1 MPLPVVVAGGLAGG
15 LGGLAGTA
23 ALAARVAPL
32 AGHLSRLTA
41 AGARVFA
48 PAARAVAPAARAVSP
63 GAQTL
68 TRAERAR
75 RAALATGAFAG
86 GSAVLGRL
94 TTPSRP
100 IGTLPSEAR
109 VPSQYPAGVPT
120 GVGGGNAGAS
130 RSSGTA
136 PQLRP
141 PAPQLRPPAPRPRP
155 GDWAPAAQQNPRLPA
170 GRNVAIVNPRSQ
182 AQNRALDQ
190 AAQNA
195 GLPAWNWKAAENEAV
210 FRAAQSAGE
219 AAEAARQAQV
229 GRGYLS
235 AAPALGTGVEAG
247 SRGDYETPDPSLS
260 FSTDGA
266 GGVTP
271 LRTRSTLSSGLPA
284 VLDQSKAEYWQRADM
299 QAWAN
304 ASEGNRKLAERAM
317 ARAGYSPQ
325 PAVQGAMPA
334 QMTTEDAILRAQAAG
349 ALDGLRPGATSGDA
363 ILAGQAAG
371 VFDGAQAAPAATP
384 MAAPGRMTTEDA
396 ILRAQ
401 GMGALDGLRPGATS
415 DDAILAGQA
424 AGAFDAWGNPADEQ
438 RRRAAALSNSHVRA
452 IQSRGYQEAIQQHGM
467 GLG

>member
-1 MPLPVVVAGGLAGG
+1 MPLPVAAGALVGG
-15 LGGLAGTA
+15 A
-23 ALAARVAPL
+23 ALAARLAPL
-32 AGHLSRLTA
+32 AARFTQLTS
-41 AGARVFA
+41 AGARVVA
-48 PAARAVAPAARAVSP
+48 PVARAVAPAARVINP
-63 GAQTL
+63 GAQNL
-68 TRAERAR
+68 TRAERAG

-86 GSAVLGRL
+86 GSTALGRL

-100 IGTLPSEAR
+100 IGTLPSSAR

-130 RSSGTA
+130 QPPA
-136 PQLRP
+136 
-141 PAPQLRPPAPRPRP
+141 PAPQLRPPAPRPGP
-155 GDWAPAAQQNPRLPA
+155 GGWAPAAQQNPRLPA

-210 FRAAQSAGE
+210 FK
-219 AAEAARQAQV
+219 AAEAREQAAIAAREAQG
-229 GRGYLS
+229 GRGYITADNL
-235 AAPALGTGVEAG
+235 P
-247 SRGDYETPDPSLS
+247 
-260 FSTDGA
+260 GA
-266 GGVTP
+266 
-271 LRTRSTLSSGLPA
+271 
-284 VLDQSKAEYWQRADM
+284 LDQGKAEYWQGADM
-299 QAWAN
+299 KAWAAAN
-304 ASEGNRKLAERAM
+304 PELAKRAM

-334 QMTTEDAILRAQAAG
+334 RMTTEDAILRAQAAG

>member
-1 MPLPVVVAGGLAGG
+1 
-15 LGGLAGTA
+15 
-23 ALAARVAPL
+23 
-32 AGHLSRLTA
+32 
-41 AGARVFA
+41 
-48 PAARAVAPAARAVSP
+48 
-63 GAQTL
+63 
-68 TRAERAR
+68 
-75 RAALATGAFAG
+75 
-86 GSAVLGRL
+86 
-94 TTPSRP
+94 
-100 IGTLPSEAR
+100 
-109 VPSQYPAGVPT
+109 
-120 GVGGGNAGAS
+120 
-130 RSSGTA
+130 
-136 PQLRP
+136 
-141 PAPQLRPPAPRPRP
+141 
-155 GDWAPAAQQNPRLPA
+155 LPA

-210 FRAAQSAGE
+210 FGAAQSAGE
-219 AAEAARQAQV
+219 AAEAARRAQG

-235 AAPALGTGVEAG
+235 AAPALGSGVEAG

-317 ARAGYSPQ
+317 ARASYSPQ

-334 QMTTEDAILRAQAAG
+334 RMTTEDAILRAQAAG
-349 ALDGLRPGATSGDA
+349 ALDGPRPGATSGDA

-384 MAAPGRMTTEDA
+384 VAAPGRMTTEDA

-401 GMGALDGLRPGATS
+401 SMGALDGLRPGATS

-424 AGAFDAWGNPADEQ
+424 AGAFDSWSNPADEQ
-438 RRRAAALSNSHVRA
+438 RRRAAALSNSYVR
-452 IQSRGYQEAIQQHGM
+452 AIQQHGM